1 MTIKNIVV
9 GTDFSEASE
18 NAITQAMHV
27 ARKTGASITVVHA
40 GNLPQAKTEV
50 PEHLTSAAEEFETLV
65 RESASA
71 DRNALEELRERLD
84 GQGVEIS
91 HALVE
96 GFPDVGICDT
106 AKQVDAD
113 LVVTGTHGRTGLKRF
128 LLGSVAERV
137 VRMAETSVLVSRND
151 AGAGGF
157 NKLLVPTDFTEL
169 SMRAIDIALELA
181 APGATIELFHSWQ
194 LPPQAN
200 HRAAEAV
207 LKPILKAIEADV
219 DKRGAELKDKV
230 ATEGRTV
237 RFTNARRAPAD
248 GIQDRLAAE
257 DFEIVIMGSH
267 GRRGIQRFFLGSVA
281 EATIRHA
288 KCSVL
293 IAHQPRD

>member
-1 MTIKNIVV
+1 MTIQNIVV

-18 NAITQAMHV
+18 NAITQAMHI
-27 ARKTGASITVVHA
+27 ARKTGATITLVHA
-40 GNLPQAKTEV
+40 GDLPQAKAEV
-50 PEHLTSAAEEFETLV
+50 PEHLSSAAEEFETLV

-91 HALVE
+91 HALVQ
-96 GFPDVGICDT
+96 GFPDVGITET
-106 AKQVDAD
+106 AKQVGAD
-113 LVVTGTHGRTGLKRF
+113 LVITGTHGRTGIKRF

-137 VRMAETSVLVSRND
+137 VRMSETSVLVSRND
-151 AGAGGF
+151 SGAGGF
-157 NKLLVPTDFTEL
+157 KKILVPTDFTEL

-181 APGATIELFHSWQ
+181 APDATIELFHSWQ

-207 LKPILKAIEADV
+207 LKPIMKAIEADV
-219 DKRGAELKDKV
+219 DKRGDELKKSVV
-230 ATEGRTV
+230 ADGRTV
-237 RFTNARRAPAD
+237 RFTNARKAPAD
-248 GIQDRLAAE
+248 GIQDRLAAD
-257 DFEIVIMGSH
+257 DFDIVIMGSH

-288 KCSVL
+288 TCSVL
-293 IAHQPRD
+293 IAHQARD